1 MKYKYGIRHATT
13 KTGMLKEGV
22 FPPRLS
28 EWTEDVNEAQRF
40 EFEREAEQ
48 AAWFI
53 KTYAF
58 NVEVFEISCPPKD
71 DKVLRS
77 IRHHTASYIL

>member
-1 MKYKYGIRHATT
+1 MKFKYAIRHVTT
-13 KTGMLKEGV
+13 KTGMLKKCV
-22 FPPRLS
+22 CPPRLS
-28 EWTEDVNEAQRF
+28 EWTEDVNQAQLF

-58 NVEVFEISCPPKD
+58 NVEVFEIGKS
-71 DKVLRS
+71 
-77 IRHHTASYIL
+77 